1 LGKIKMD
8 LRKAYIN
15 LSLSMRMLVILPRIY
30 TFFVILFSSFH
41 FIPLS
46 AQDKVEYDEIPVF
59 LDVPRLGGTDMT
71 AVIRGEELYLPVT
84 DLFDFLK
91 IKNVPTTGLESV
103 SGFFINPDAAYLI
116 SRTDNII
123 RYQDKT
129 YNLEP
134 GDLIRTESNLYLRS
148 SYFGKVFGL
157 DCKFNFRSLSV
168 TVNSKLELPLIRE
181 MRQEE
186 MRKNLT
192 RLKGEVVADT
202 SIGRSYPLFKF
213 GMADW
218 SVNASEEI
226 NGVSETRLNLA
237 LGAMIAGGEATA
249 SLYYN
254 SPEPFTEKQQH
265 YLWRYVNN
273 DFNAVR
279 QVMAGKIST
288 NSISTIYNP
297 VVGIQVTNTPTTY
310 RRSFGSY
317 TLSDR
322 TEPGWLVELYVNNVL
337 VDYVKADPSGFFT
350 FKVPLVYG
358 STIVKLKFYGPW
370 GEERIREQYIS
381 IPFNFLPEKTLEYT
395 ASAGIVEDT
404 LMSRFS
410 RANVNYGLSKNITLG
425 GGVEYLSSVTSRP
438 AMPFLDASLRITN
451 NMLLSGEYT
460 FGVRAKGT
468 FSFSLPSNLQLDL
481 NYTWYDKNQ
490 KAINF
495 NYREERKATLS
506 MPLHIAKISTYQRF
520 SVYQIVLPASNYT
533 TAEWLFSG
541 MFFGVNSNF
550 STYGIFNSSNDPYYY
565 SNLSLAFRLPAGF
578 VLMPEAQ
585 FGYNKNGF
593 ISSKIRLEKTLLE
606 HAYLN
611 LSYEQYFI
619 SSMKLAEVGFRYDFS
634 FAQTGV
640 SVRQSDKKT
649 TFVQYARGSIIN
661 DSKSKYVG
669 ANNRTNVGKGAISI
683 TAFIDINLNGYRDGE
698 EPKIDGLNIRANG
711 GQIEKRERDSTIRII
726 GLEPYTS
733 CFIELDPNS
742 FDNLSWRLPYQTMS
756 VSVDPNIMKNIEIPI
771 IVVGEASGNIA
782 LYKDGET
789 KGLGRIIVSFFSTT
803 HKPVGKTLTEDN
815 GYFSYF
821 GLTQGKYSV
830 RVDTAQ
836 MRKLGMIS
844 EPDSLQFDI
853 LPGAEGDFVENLDF
867 ILKMKPGITPVISEK
882 PVSRKDS
889 TIMIIHEVTQELVTI
904 SEDSWAIQFGAFRQR
919 SYAEFMRRKLEA
931 ILGRKVEIIIEDN
944 FYKVRI
950 SEIKTRKEVDDTVAV
965 LKKYGVTELWI
976 ISQKAKKQQWVL
988 KEKRDTVTTITENI
1002 IGNIP
1007 IVPSPQMILGAFRL
1021 WSNAIALRQIT
1032 SANLDKKLS
1041 VEFADGYYK
1050 VNVSGVPKLDESVLD
1065 AMKRL
1070 EPLDKL
1076 KFKDFYVIPFQPL
1089 PEEEPAV
1096 LIRETPPRPAD
1107 RITDVPYVTKPDT
1120 ISGFK
1125 ESKIVAPVVPKEPTI
1140 SLQVGVF
1147 YKKSEALR
1155 AQRRIISKLN
1165 LPVEIVQQW
1174 DAYRVIITG
1183 FFTREETYK
1192 YYPELAGLGYPGVMI
1207 IDNK

>member
-1 LGKIKMD
+1 MD
-8 LRKAYIN
+8 LKKAYSK
-15 LSLSMRMLVILPRIY
+15 LLLSMRMLVILPRY
-30 TFFVILFSSFH
+30 YSFLVILISSFS
-41 FIPLS
+41 FIPLF
-46 AQDKVEYDEIPVF
+46 AQEQVEYDEIPIF
-59 LDVPRLGGTDMT
+59 LDVPNLGGTDMT
-71 AVIRGEELYLPVT
+71 AVIKGQELYLPVT

-91 IKNVPTTGLESV
+91 IKNVPEPGLESI

-129 YNLEP
+129 INLET

-157 DCKFNFRSLSV
+157 DCIFNFRSLSV
-168 TVNSKLELPLIRE
+168 RVNSKLELPLIRE
-181 MRQEE
+181 MRLEE

-192 RLKGEVVADT
+192 RLKGEVIADT

-218 SVNASEEI
+218 NVNASEEI
-226 NGVSETRLNLA
+226 NGKSETRLNLA

-279 QVMAGKIST
+279 QIMAGKISS
-288 NSISTIYNP
+288 NAISSIYNP
-297 VVGIQVTNTPTTY
+297 VIGIQVTNTPTTY

-350 FKVPLVYG
+350 FKVPMVYG

-370 GEERIREQYIS
+370 GEEKVKEQYIS
-381 IPFNFLPEKTLEYT
+381 VPFNFLPEKTLEYT

-410 RANVNYGLSKNITLG
+410 RANINYGLSKSITLG
-425 GGVEYLSSVTSRP
+425 GGVEYLSSVTSAP
-438 AMPFLDASLRITN
+438 AMPFLNASLRITN

-460 FGVRAKGT
+460 YGVRAKGT
-468 FSFSLPSNLQLDL
+468 FSYSLPSNLQLDL

-490 KAINF
+490 KAINY

-506 MPLHIAKISTYQRF
+506 MPLHIAKMSTYQRF
-520 SVYQIVLPASNYT
+520 SVYQIVLPVASYT

-541 MFFGVNSNF
+541 MFFGVSSNF
-550 STYGIFNSSNDPYYY
+550 TTYGIFNSSNDPYYY

-606 HAYLN
+606 HAYVN

-619 SSMKLAEVGFRYDFS
+619 SNLKLAELGFRYDFS

-640 SVRQSDKKT
+640 SVRQSDKRT

-661 DSKSKYVG
+661 DSKTKYLG
-669 ANNRTNVGKGAISI
+669 ANNRTNVGRGAISLV
-683 TAFIDINLNGYRDGE
+683 AFIDINSNGKRDPE
-698 EPKIDGLNIRANG
+698 EPKISGLNIRASG
-711 GQIEKRERDSTIRII
+711 GQVEKSERDSTIRIF

-742 FDNLSWRLPYQTMS
+742 FDNLSWRFPYQTMS
-756 VSVDPNIMKNIEIPI
+756 VSVDPDIMKNIEIPVK
-771 IVVGEASGNIA
+771 VVGEASGNIS
-782 LYKDGET
+782 LFKDGEK
-789 KGLGRIIVSFFSTT
+789 KGLGRILVNFFTAD
-803 HKPVGKTLTEDN
+803 HKPAGKTLSEDD

-821 GLTQGKYSV
+821 GLAPGKFFA

-853 LPGAEGDFVENLDF
+853 ASGIEGDYVEKLDF
-867 ILKMKPGITPVISEK
+867 LLRLKPENKPVITQK
-882 PVSRKDS
+882 PATRKD
-889 TIMIIHEVTQELVTI
+889 TTVLIIHEVTQELVTI
-904 SEDSWAIQFGAFRQR
+904 SEDSWAIQLGAFKQK
-919 SYAEFMRRKLEA
+919 SNAESLRRKLEKV
-931 ILGRKVEIIIEDN
+931 LGRKLEIVVEGD

-950 SEIKTRKEVDDTVAV
+950 DQIKKREEVDEIIAI
-965 LKKYGVTELWI
+965 LQKNGINELWL
-976 ISQKAKKQQWVL
+976 ISLKAKKQQWVVT
-988 KEKRDTVTTITENI
+988 EKQDTVTNITETI
-1002 IGNIP
+1002 IVNLP
-1007 IVPSPQMILGAFRL
+1007 VTVNPQMLIGAFRL
-1021 WSNAIALRQIT
+1021 WSNAIALRQIANT
-1032 SANLDKKLS
+1032 SLDKNLA
-1041 VEFADGYYK
+1041 VVMEDGFYK
-1050 VNVSGVPKLDESVLD
+1050 VSVAGEPELDETVLE
-1065 AMKRL
+1065 AMKKL
-1070 EPLDKL
+1070 EPIDKL
-1076 KFKDFYVIPFQPL
+1076 KFKDFFVRPFLPV

-1096 LIRETPPRPAD
+1096 LIRQPAPKPVEVKID
-1107 RITDVPYVTKPDT
+1107 YPVLVKPEIKKKYVDAV
-1120 ISGFK
+1120 
-1125 ESKIVAPVVPKEPTI
+1125 IVSPVVPKIPTI
-1140 SLQVGVF
+1140 SLQAGVF

-1155 AQRRIISKLN
+1155 AQRRITAKLK
-1165 LPVEIVQQW
+1165 LPVEVVQVW
-1174 DAYRVIITG
+1174 DTYRVIVKG
-1183 FFTREETYK
+1183 FYTREETYK
-1192 YYPELAGLGYPGVMI
+1192 YYPELAGLGYPSIMLI
-1207 IDNK
+1207 EE